1 LQHLKFD
8 YAVRPLCLLCL
19 HTPCFSW
26 IPTHVNLRRV
36 RSGDRGGQFCGSP
49 RPIHLSGNC
58 LFRYCVTCRLKC
70 GVLLE
75 AGSASVILF

>member
-1 LQHLKFD
+1 
-8 YAVRPLCLLCL
+8 
-19 HTPCFSW
+19 
-26 IPTHVNLRRV
+26 V

-58 LFRYCVTCRLKC
+58 SLRYCVTSRLKC